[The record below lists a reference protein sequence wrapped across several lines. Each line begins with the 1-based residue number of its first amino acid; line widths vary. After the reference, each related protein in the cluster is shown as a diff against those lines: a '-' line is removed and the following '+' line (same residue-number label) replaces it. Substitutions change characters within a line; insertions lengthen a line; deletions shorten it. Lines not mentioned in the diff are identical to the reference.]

1 MQEVNWQFHGLRA
14 NMGTAASLTHNE
26 PAQRYDHSGRD
37 AWSSSMPSL
46 EHPEVPIF
54 NNFSK
59 DSHYL
64 PNLVTTSE
72 NSNTIVRA
80 TVNSVSWNYFKLL
93 KSFKVSF
100 NETKESRRVHFFV
113 SRDDK

>member
-1 MQEVNWQFHGLRA
+1 
-14 NMGTAASLTHNE
+14 
-26 PAQRYDHSGRD
+26 
-37 AWSSSMPSL
+37 MPSS
-46 EHPEVPIF
+46 EHPEVTIF

-64 PNLVTTSE
+64 PNLVTTSD
-72 NSNTIVRA
+72 NSNTIVRV

-100 NETKESRRVHFFV
+100 NERKESRRVHFLFPEMTSNHNNV
-113 SRDDK
+113 LTKEMDQNKNEEKRAPGISGTF